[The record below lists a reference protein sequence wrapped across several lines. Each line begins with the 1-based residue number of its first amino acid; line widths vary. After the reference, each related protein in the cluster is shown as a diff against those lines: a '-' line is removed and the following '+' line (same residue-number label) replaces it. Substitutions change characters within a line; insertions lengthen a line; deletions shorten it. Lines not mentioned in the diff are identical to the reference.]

1 MPPERDRDQGDH
13 DLNEERETLVALKN
27 ILLKVAQLLRP
38 LGLTPEESTTLVER
52 LYESVLDLDVKLAG
66 EPDET
71 RRARMVDV
79 VQQATVRREDGELVI
94 DYPR

>member
-1 MPPERDRDQGDH
+1 MPPERDRDHGDG
-13 DLNEERETLVALKN
+13 DLGEERETLAALKN

-38 LGLTPEESTTLVER
+38 LGLTPEESINLVER
-52 LYESVLDLDVKLAG
+52 LYESVLELDIKLAG

-71 RRARMVDV
+71 RRARMVDI
-79 VQQATVRREDGELVI
+79 VQQATIRREDGQLVI